1 MAAGFRVQE
10 EVGTP
15 SHGTP
20 HRKPGGCFTVF
31 IPPAQRL
38 LGWCQ
43 SKPLVCV
50 CVWWVGMGG
59 WGGKLPGAPISS
71 ESPLVQS
78 RDTDGALMV
87 ATPTVRPR

>member
-50 CVWWVGMGG
+50 CMVGGDGG
-59 WGGKLPGAPISS
+59 VGGQTSWSTNI
-71 ESPLVQS
+71 
-78 RDTDGALMV
+78 
-87 ATPTVRPR
+87 